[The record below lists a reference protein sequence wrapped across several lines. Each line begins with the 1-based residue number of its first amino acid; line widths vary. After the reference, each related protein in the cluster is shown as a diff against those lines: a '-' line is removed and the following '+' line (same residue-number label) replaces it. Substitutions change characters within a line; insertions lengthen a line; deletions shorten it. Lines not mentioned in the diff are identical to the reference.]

1 MSPQRV
7 VVVAGPGAPTNIL
20 LNRLLRRS
28 DVVGIV
34 LEGPQD
40 KWDLMR
46 RRAARIGWWNM
57 LGQLLFVFGIVP
69 WLRRGGAARY
79 AGILEQHGLSD
90 ADVPDATPL
99 HVASINS
106 EEAVAALLE
115 LQPTIVV
122 VSGTRIISAKVLSA
136 VGVPFLNVHAGIT
149 PRYRGIHGL
158 YWALY
163 NDDAEHGGVTVHR
176 VDSGIDTGSIVAQAR
191 VAHSAEDNFIT
202 YPMLQLAKG
211 LELLEVALDQA
222 AGGALP
228 SVTNDLDSKLWH
240 HPTWLQ
246 YLRGRWTKGVK

>member
-1 MSPQRV
+1 MSLQRV
-7 VVVAGPGAPTNIL
+7 VAVAGPGAPTNIL

-46 RRAARIGWWNM
+46 RRAARIGWWKM
-57 LGQLLFVFGIVP
+57 LGQLLFVYGIVP
-69 WLRRGGAARY
+69 WLRHGGAARC
-79 AGILEQHGLSD
+79 ARILEQHGLTD
-90 ADVPDATPL
+90 AEPTGFAV
-99 HVASINS
+99 HRVASINS
-106 EEAVAALLE
+106 DEAVDAIRQLR
-115 LQPTIVV
+115 PTIVV

-136 VGVPFLNVHAGIT
+136 IGVPFLNVHAGIT

-191 VAHSAEDNFIT
+191 VAHSAEDNFTT

-228 SVTNDLDSKLWH
+228 SVTNELDSKLWH

-246 YLRGRWTKGVK
+246 YLRGRWIKGVK